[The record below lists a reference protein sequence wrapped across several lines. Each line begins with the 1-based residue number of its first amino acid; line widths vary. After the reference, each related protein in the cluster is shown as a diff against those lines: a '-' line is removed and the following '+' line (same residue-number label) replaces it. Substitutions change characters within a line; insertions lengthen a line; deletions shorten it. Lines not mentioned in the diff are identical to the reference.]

1 MRNLRVY
8 ATEDE
13 NLSIKYTLNNEI
25 MGTVL
30 NEKPEEVNIRVEIS
44 DEDAENIGTVSVIA
58 NGGKVVDSKK
68 LE

>member
-1 MRNLRVY
+1 MMLLRNIRTY

-30 NEKPEEVNIRVEIS
+30 NE
-44 DEDAENIGTVSVIA
+44 
-58 NGGKVVDSKK
+58 
-68 LE
+68 

>member
-30 NEKPEEVNIRVEIS
+30 NEKPEEVNIKVEIS
-44 DEDAENIGTVSVIA
+44 DEDAENI
-58 NGGKVVDSKK
+58 
-68 LE
+68 